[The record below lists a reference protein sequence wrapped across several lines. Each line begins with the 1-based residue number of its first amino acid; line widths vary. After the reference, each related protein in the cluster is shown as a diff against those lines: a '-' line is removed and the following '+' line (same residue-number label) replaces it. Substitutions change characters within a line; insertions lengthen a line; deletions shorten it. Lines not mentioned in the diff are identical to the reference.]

1 VVMRVRRPSWNDA
14 SLADDDP
21 LAYLYVH
28 AMKPES
34 RGCVRIGS
42 DDPTVLPV
50 VDHGFLND

>member
-1 VVMRVRRPSWNDA
+1 MRVRRPSWNDA